1 MKLLL
6 CGREKELKIL
16 AECWQR
22 VSDVQNPE
30 PQLVIL
36 KAERGVG
43 KTRLALEFYRW
54 LSENVDKRGPNG
66 YWPDSAAV
74 LKRSLDVN
82 PDPYDCK
89 YDQPIPFLWWGLR
102 AADSGL
108 ENAISGDAVATYD
121 RFLAPHLVALSM
133 RARSL
138 KTGTALLGVWAQF
151 AKGEAASWSGYDT
164 VITAGESLLKTVSIL
179 KGSAAKTQ
187 RLAAKEIGE
196 RPISRVD
203 AILED
208 LEASFNPR
216 SLTFAKTPGVI
227 FIDDAQFATNDPG
240 LSVFVE
246 RLLYTAMKQSWPV
259 LILATHWKRELSPE
273 FVDTERSFAGIYHH
287 ALSGSSAANGPAAG
301 LPGGFLNDEN
311 TVEID
316 LPPVL
321 DLSQA
326 LTAALPGLL
335 PDQANA
341 LLEHAGGNPR
351 HLEQIIAF
359 LDENEDFFE
368 DFDPTNALTEEGL
381 EEALRET
388 HDIFK
393 VVMRRLR
400 DAPIEVQE
408 AICLASL
415 QGIRFVSDVVEDLAK
430 SFLDESR
437 EGKLDQAIS
446 PYSMVS
452 REQSKLIAE
461 FSERLFYLVAEKRRK
476 SLKTLR
482 DEVTLRETLKDILLK
497 RMHCL
502 DVDNLSDHASAT
514 LICDSVASLFSSEA
528 PEIGMNALVKLCA
541 VENHC
546 NSSLAA
552 LSAAERF
559 VDLYKLQLKE
569 NYVPSFEGEIT
580 LFVQAE
586 DPEGIVGTSFEDMYG
601 MRLEEIAFDL
611 DHHAVLDCIYT
622 LISYGQLS
630 DAKLIGIFRL
640 AEARRK
646 FQENQTPENQRH
658 IASLLA
664 AIGIAANDS
673 MDHYGSSQAFIESLA
688 LRRELY
694 EIEEDPKDKRCI
706 ASLLLSIG
714 RIDLVNLDP
723 DHAAI
728 AFDEALLIMRNLAE
742 HLGTPES
749 ELDLVAIL
757 DAIGDM
763 ALSQRDLDAADLAF
777 GEGLNISRKLAAQL
791 DEPDSLRSTVVFLI
805 KCGDVAEERGDLGAA
820 ARAYDEGL
828 NIARSIVNVRSNPQ
842 NFRDIA
848 ILLMRIGN
856 LAERNSS
863 FDEASRAYEESTDIL
878 WDLAD
883 QLHTAESHQDLARSL
898 SRASRVAKIKGDLNA
913 TARPYDKGLRIRREL
928 AEKLGTE
935 KSRLVFADWLIWIG
949 NWEKDFDLKNMAYL
963 EGANI
968 LRNLPQDFNTQQ
980 NLRKFSSLLKRIG
993 DLAFEQ
999 NDMDA
1004 AVRAFEERLEI
1015 HWSIEEVESTE
1026 YSLYDLC
1033 NAQTRLAEVYQK
1045 TRREIAAHKLIRE
1058 GLVLSAKLPDYWR
1071 DVMTEGFVNLR
1082 DATKSNS

>member
-1 MKLLL
+1 MQL
-6 CGREKELKIL
+6 CGREKELKVL

-22 VSDVQNPE
+22 VTDVQNPE
-30 PQLVIL
+30 PQFVIL

-54 LSENVDKRGPNG
+54 LSENVDKSEPGG

-82 PDPYDCK
+82 PDPYGCK
-89 YDQPIPFLWWGLR
+89 YDRPIPFLWWGLR

-121 RFLAPHLVALSM
+121 RFLAPHLVAINM

-138 KTGTALLGVWAQF
+138 KSGTALLGVWAQF

-164 VITAGESLLKTVSIL
+164 VIAAGESLLKTVSIL
-179 KGSAAKTQ
+179 KGSAAKSQ

-216 SLTFAKTPGVI
+216 SLTFAKTPGII

-240 LSVFVE
+240 LSVFIE

-287 ALSGSSAANGPAAG
+287 ALSGSSADNGPAAG
-301 LPGGFLNDEN
+301 LPGGFLTDEN

-316 LPPVL
+316 LPPVP
-321 DLSQA
+321 DLTQA
-326 LTAALPGLL
+326 LTMTLPGLL

-359 LDENEDFFE
+359 LNENEDFFE

-381 EEALRET
+381 EEALSET

-400 DAPIEVQE
+400 DAPVEVQE

-415 QGIRFVSDVVEDLAK
+415 QGIRFASDVVEDLAK

-452 REQSKLIAE
+452 REQSTLIAE

-482 DEVTLRETLKDILLK
+482 DELTLREALKDILLK
-497 RMHCL
+497 RMHSL
-502 DVDNLSDHASAT
+502 DVDNLSDYASAT

-559 VDLYKLQLKE
+559 VDLYKQQLKE
-569 NYVPSFEGEIT
+569 YYVPSFEGEIT
-580 LFVQAE
+580 RYVQAE
-586 DPEGIVGTSFEDMYG
+586 DPEDILGPSLEDMYG
-601 MRLEEIAFDL
+601 KRLEEIAFDL

-630 DAKLIGIFRL
+630 AAKLIGIFRL

-646 FQENQTPENQRH
+646 FQENRTPENQRH
-658 IASLLA
+658 AASLLQ
-664 AIGIAANDS
+664 AIGAAANVS
-673 MDHYGSSQAFIESLA
+673 MDHNGSRQAYIESLS
-688 LRRELY
+688 LSRDLY
-694 EIEEDPKDKRCI
+694 EIGRDPKNERRI
-706 ASLLLSIG
+706 AHLLLGIG
-714 RIDLVNLDP
+714 RIDLENLDL
-723 DHAAI
+723 DHAAR
-728 AFDEALLIMRNLAE
+728 AFDEGLLITRGLSE
-742 HLGTPES
+742 QLGTPES
-749 ELDLVAIL
+749 ELDVVPFL

-763 ALSQRDLDAADLAF
+763 AFSQRDFVAADLAF
-777 GEGLNISRKLAAQL
+777 SEGLNISRKLATQL
-791 DEPDSLRSTVVFLI
+791 GEPDSLRSTVIFLT
-805 KCGDVAEERGDLGAA
+805 KCGDVAEERGDLSAA

-828 NIARSIVNVRSNPQ
+828 NIARSIVQLRNTPQ
-842 NFRDIA
+842 GYRDISV
-848 ILLMRIGN
+848 LLSRTGE
-856 LAERNSS
+856 LYVRNSS
-863 FDEASRAYEESTDIL
+863 LDEASRAFEECIEIR

-883 QLHTAESHQDLARSL
+883 RLQTPESNHDL
-898 SRASRVAKIKGDLNA
+898 SRSFGEALEVAKLKGDLDA
-913 TARPYDKGLRIRREL
+913 TGRPWDKGLRMRREL
-928 AEKLGTE
+928 AEQLGTE
-935 KSRLVFADWLIWIG
+935 KSRLDFADWLSWIG
-949 NWEKDFDLKNMAYL
+949 DLEKDLDLKNLAYY
-963 EGANI
+963 EAANI
-968 LRNLPQDFNTQQ
+968 LRNLPQDFNTRQ
-980 NLRKFSSLLKRIG
+980 NLRKFSSLLNRIG
-993 DLAFEQ
+993 DTAMEQ
-999 NDMDA
+999 NEMDA